1 MEQTGLYSVDADTY
15 KYVQVTLVN
24 NSPKNKLTLVSPS
37 GGNQYSTSDMV
48 ANDGV
53 AQTYELDL
61 TALTNWNGTQ
71 ANWWLQ
77 LVENPGDGPVA
88 SAGIIDIQQILFATE
103 SIMPPELPVMILTH
117 TLTETM
123 NQVHYLA
130 LLILV
135 EK

>member
-1 MEQTGLYSVDADTY
+1 
-15 KYVQVTLVN
+15 
-24 NSPKNKLTLVSPS
+24 
-37 GGNQYSTSDMV
+37 MV

-88 SAGIIDIQQILFATE
+88 QLV
-103 SIMPPELPVMILTH
+103 LLTFSKF
-117 TLTETM
+117 
-123 NQVHYLA
+123 YL
-130 LLILV
+130 LLNLLCLRN
-135 EK
+135 

>member
-1 MEQTGLYSVDADTY
+1 
-15 KYVQVTLVN
+15 
-24 NSPKNKLTLVSPS
+24 
-37 GGNQYSTSDMV
+37 MV

-103 SIMPPELPVMILTH
+103 SIMPPELACDDSYSY